1 MTKRVSGGHMRRR
14 KFITFLGGAAVW
26 PLAAHAQQGERVR
39 RIGVLMAFD
48 DNDSRAKVWLARFI
62 QGLSELGWTAGRNL
76 QMDVRWAGD
85 DVERMRMF
93 AKELVNLQP
102 DVILAFGTP
111 VTAALKR
118 ETRTIPIVFA
128 IVSDPVG
135 EGFVASLSRPG
146 GNITGFHNSE
156 ASIGGKWL
164 ELLKEVAP
172 GISRAAMIFNPDT
185 APGHGKYYMPDFEAT
200 ARSLKVEP
208 ISAPVR
214 SLAELETVITA
225 LGREPGSGFVA
236 MADFFLFINRE
247 ATISLAARNNVP
259 AVYPWSDVVMAGG
272 LLSYGPD
279 LEDIVRRAAPY
290 VDRILHG
297 ANPTELPVQVPT
309 KFELAINLKTAKAL
323 GLTVPRSMLLSADEV
338 IE

>member
-1 MTKRVSGGHMRRR
+1 MRRR
-14 KFITFLGGAAVW
+14 DFIRLLGTAAASAW
-26 PLAAHAQQGERVR
+26 PLRARAQQAERAR

-48 DNDSRAKVWLARFI
+48 ENDSRAKNWLARFN
-62 QGLSELGWTAGRNL
+62 QGLSQLGWNSGRNL
-76 QMDVRWAGD
+76 RTDVRWAGD
-85 DVERMRMF
+85 NVDRMGQF
-93 AKELVNLQP
+93 AKELVGLQP

-135 EGFVASLSRPG
+135 EGFVASLAHPG

-164 ELLKEVAP
+164 ELLKQIAPSVTRVA
-172 GISRAAMIFNPDT
+172 MVFNPDT
-185 APGHGKYYMPDFEAT
+185 APGHGKYYMPDFEAS

-214 SLAELETVITA
+214 SVAELEAFITA
-225 LGREPGSGFVA
+225 LGREPGGGFIA
-236 MADFFLFINRE
+236 MADFFLFMNRE
-247 ATISLAARNNVP
+247 TVISLAARNKLP
-259 AVYPWSDVVMAGG
+259 AVYPWRDAVIAGG

-279 LEDIVRRAAPY
+279 LEDIVRRAVPY
-290 VDRILHG
+290 VGRILRG
-297 ANPTELPVQVPT
+297 EKPADLPVQVPT
-309 KFELAINLKTAKAL
+309 KFEVAVNLKTAKAL
-323 GLTVPRSMLLSADEV
+323 GLTVPPAILLSADEV